1 MKFIHHMPPID
12 PGAEEDLVQSLRRLG
27 ETEPQAPPPPDAY
40 FQNLIARTNARI
52 DEASSGRALTI
63 SWAARVAI
71 PGVVAILSFLIG
83 LHYFVPRHGAEG
95 PTLKAVVLS
104 LPAQTIDSLMLEPSR
119 MSSALTLTDVAIDPF
134 VIGREDAMDYLFGE
148 GNLSDAAGLL
158 TEKQMTQVLALLST
172 SEGDISSG
180 VRR

>member
-1 MKFIHHMPPID
+1 MKFIHHIPPID
-12 PGAEEDLVQSLRRLG
+12 PGAEEDLEHSLHRLAEG
-27 ETEPQAPPPPDAY
+27 EPQTLAPPDAY

-71 PGVVAILSFLIG
+71 PGVVAIISFLVG

-95 PTLKAVVLS
+95 PTLRAVVLS

-119 MSSALTLTDVAIDPF
+119 MSSALTLADVAIDPF
-134 VIGREDAMDYLFGE
+134 VISREDALEYLIEE
-148 GNLSDAAGLL
+148 GNLSDAAGLF
-158 TEKQMTQVLALLST
+158 TERQMSQVLALLSA
-172 SEGDISSG
+172 SDGDISNG